1 MLKKNHF
8 NLNDDVFPFT
18 LSFFSSKRE
27 PKGVFRMSSPN
38 ISSGQSTTQSFLL
51 IVVVASCIVAAMFG
65 SRNSLSLTIGGIDQS
80 ETLDYLQISF
90 AFALGQ
96 LVMGAISPFAGMIA
110 DKYGSGKTLI
120 SGILLALLGTILI
133 PYSTTAFTLSIS
145 LGVISSVGLGIAGL
159 PVVLA
164 SVNRLIP
171 QEKVG
176 MAFGFVNAG
185 SSLGQ
190 LTLAPIAGLII
201 VNFGWVY
208 CILFLSLILLSV
220 IPLSFLLRSRIE
232 VKPLSNIA
240 PRSLSDTLGIAFKTP
255 SYIYLVAGF
264 FVCGFHVAF
273 IATHMPGVIQVCGL
287 PPTVSGWSLGLI
299 GLFNIVGSI
308 FAGWYI
314 SKRSMRIFLAYT
326 YFARCVIVLLFLV
339 SPKDLLSVLL
349 FSAALGLTYFSV
361 IPATAGLIGKMFG
374 PQFMATLF
382 GFALFSHQIGGF
394 LGAYLGGFFFSISG
408 DYTTVW
414 LLDAALA
421 VFAALIHLPIKERL
435 VYSEAT

>member
-1 MLKKNHF
+1 
-8 NLNDDVFPFT
+8 
-18 LSFFSSKRE
+18 
-27 PKGVFRMSSPN
+27 MSSTN
-38 ISSGQSTTQSFLL
+38 TSNSQSTTQSFLI
-51 IVVVASCIVAAMFG
+51 IVVAASCIVAAMFG
-65 SRNSLSLTIGGIDQS
+65 SRNSLSLTIGGINQS

-96 LVMGAISPFAGMIA
+96 LIMGAISPFAGMIA

-145 LGVISSVGLGIAGL
+145 LGVISSTGLGIAGL

-185 SSLGQ
+185 SSIGQ

-208 CILFLSLILLSV
+208 CILFLALILFLV
-220 IPLSFLLRSRIE
+220 LPLSFLLRSRIE
-232 VKPLSNIA
+232 VTSVNNILA
-240 PRSLSDTLGIAFKTP
+240 RSLTDTLSIAFRTP

-273 IATHMPGVIQVCGL
+273 IATHMPGVIQVCGFS
-287 PPTVSGWSLGLI
+287 PSVSGWSLGII

-339 SPKDLLSVLL
+339 SPKDLLSVML

-361 IPATAGLIGKMFG
+361 IPATAGLIAKMFG

-394 LGAYLGGFFFSISG
+394 LGAYLGGFFFSITG

-421 VFAALIHLPIKERL
+421 VFAALIHLPIKEKL

>member
-1 MLKKNHF
+1 
-8 NLNDDVFPFT
+8 
-18 LSFFSSKRE
+18 
-27 PKGVFRMSSPN
+27 MSSSG
-38 ISSGQSTTQSFLL
+38 ISKEQSADQKYLL
-51 IVVVASCIVAAMFG
+51 IIIAASCIVAAVFG
-65 SRNSLSLTIGGIDQS
+65 SRNTLPLAIDGINQS
-80 ETLDYLQISF
+80 ETLNYLQISF

-96 LVMGAISPFAGMIA
+96 LFMGAISPFGGMIA

-120 SGILLALLGTILI
+120 IGILLILFGTLLI

-145 LGVISSVGLGIAGL
+145 LGVIASIGLGIAGL

-164 SVNRLIP
+164 SVNKLIP

-176 MAFGFVNAG
+176 MAFGFINAG

-190 LTLAPIAGLII
+190 LILAPIAGFII
-201 VNFGWVY
+201 VTFGWVY
-208 CILFLSLILLSV
+208 CIYFLSLILLLLLPISV
-220 IPLSFLLRSRIE
+220 VLRSRTKE
-232 VKPLSNIA
+232 KALNNIA
-240 PRSLSDTLGIAFKTP
+240 DRTLSETLNIAIKTP
-255 SYIYLVAGF
+255 SYIYLVTGF

-273 IATHMPGVIQVCGL
+273 IATHMPGVIQVCGFS
-287 PPTVSGWSLGLI
+287 PTVSGWSLGLI

-314 SKRSMRIFLAYT
+314 SKRSMRLFLAYT
-326 YFARCVIVLLFLV
+326 YFARCIIVLLFLI
-339 SPKDLLSVLL
+339 SPKDLLSVML
-349 FSAALGLTYFSV
+349 FSIALGLTYFSV
-361 IPATAGLIGKMFG
+361 IPATAGLVGKMFG

-394 LGAYLGGFFFSISG
+394 LGAYLGGFFFNITG

-421 VFAALIHLPIKERL
+421 VFAALIHLPIKEKL
-435 VYSEAT
+435 VYLEAN

>member
-1 MLKKNHF
+1 MA
-8 NLNDDVFPFT
+8 
-18 LSFFSSKRE
+18 LSNI
-27 PKGVFRMSSPN
+27 PKEQGED
-38 ISSGQSTTQSFLL
+38 QKYLL
-51 IVVVASCIVAAMFG
+51 IVIAASCIVAAVFG
-65 SRNSLSLTIGGIDQS
+65 SRNSLSLTIEGINQS

-96 LVMGAISPFAGMIA
+96 LFIGTISPFGGMIA
-110 DKYGSGKTLI
+110 DKYGSGKTLTV
-120 SGILLALLGTILI
+120 GILLSLLGTLLI

-145 LGVISSVGLGIAGL
+145 LGVIASSGLGIAGL

-176 MAFGFVNAG
+176 MAFGFINAG

-190 LTLAPIAGLII
+190 LILAPIAGFII

-208 CILFLSLILLSV
+208 CILFLSLILLLV
-220 IPLSFLLRSRIE
+220 LPLSFLLRSRVE
-232 VKPLSNIA
+232 KNTFNNFA
-240 PRSLSDTLGIAFKTP
+240 DRSLSDTLNIAFKTP

-273 IATHMPGVIQVCGL
+273 IATHMPGVIQVCGFS
-287 PPTVSGWSLGLI
+287 PTVSGWSLGLI

-326 YFARCVIVLLFLV
+326 YFARCIIVLLFLV
-339 SPKDLLSVLL
+339 SPKDLISVML
-349 FSAALGLTYFSV
+349 FSIALGLTYFSV
-361 IPATAGLIGKMFG
+361 IPATAGLVGKMFG

-394 LGAYLGGFFFSISG
+394 LGAYLGGFFFSITG

-421 VFAALIHLPIKERL
+421 VFAALIHLPIKEKL

>member
-1 MLKKNHF
+1 
-8 NLNDDVFPFT
+8 
-18 LSFFSSKRE
+18 
-27 PKGVFRMSSPN
+27 MSSPAV
-38 ISSGQSTTQSFLL
+38 SKEQKKDKKFLL
-51 IVVVASCIVAAMFG
+51 IVVAASCLVAAMFG
-65 SRNSLSLTIGGIDQS
+65 SRNSLSLTIEGIDQS
-80 ETLDYLQISF
+80 QTLNYLQISF

-96 LVMGAISPFAGMIA
+96 LVVGAISPFAGMIA
-110 DKYGSGKTLI
+110 DKYGSGKTLTV
-120 SGILLALLGTILI
+120 GILLGLLGIILI

-145 LGVISSVGLGIAGL
+145 LGVISSIGLGVAGL

-171 QEKVG
+171 QNKVG
-176 MAFGFVNAG
+176 MAFGLVNAG
-185 SSLGQ
+185 QSLGQ
-190 LTLAPIAGLII
+190 LILAPLAGFII
-201 VNFGWVY
+201 VNFGWIL
-208 CILFLSLILLSV
+208 CILFLCTVLLLV
-220 IPLSFLLRSRIE
+220 LPFSFILRSRTDAKQPSG
-232 VKPLSNIA
+232 VQTK
-240 PRSLSDTLGIAFKTP
+240 SLSETLRIAFNTR
-255 SYIYLVAGF
+255 SYIYLVVGF

-326 YFARCVIVLLFLV
+326 YFARCIIVLLFLA
-339 SPKDLLSVLL
+339 SPKDLISVIL

-361 IPATAGLIGKMFG
+361 IPATAGLVGKMFG

-394 LGAYLGGFFFSISG
+394 LGAYLGGYFFSVTG

-421 VFAALIHLPIKERL
+421 VFAALIHLPIKEKL
-435 VYSEAT
+435 VYSEVT

>member
-1 MLKKNHF
+1 M
-8 NLNDDVFPFT
+8 
-18 LSFFSSKRE
+18 
-27 PKGVFRMSSPN
+27 MSSPN
-38 ISSGQSTTQSFLL
+38 TSKDQSTDQKYLL
-51 IVVVASCIVAAMFG
+51 IVIAASCLVAAVFG
-65 SRNSLSLTIGGIDQS
+65 SRNSLSLTIEGINQS

-96 LVMGAISPFAGMIA
+96 LFVGAISPFGGMIA
-110 DKYGSGKTLI
+110 DKYGSGKTLTA
-120 SGILLALLGTILI
+120 GIILSLFGTLLI
-133 PYSTTAFTLSIS
+133 PYSTTSFTLSIS
-145 LGVISSVGLGIAGL
+145 LGIIASTGLGIAGL

-164 SVNRLIP
+164 SVNKLIP

-176 MAFGFVNAG
+176 MAFGFINAG

-190 LTLAPIAGLII
+190 LILAPVAGFII
-201 VNFGWVY
+201 VHLGWVY
-208 CILFLSLILLSV
+208 CILFLSLILLLV
-220 IPLSFLLRSRIE
+220 LPLSFLLRSR
-232 VKPLSNIA
+232 VDKKTLTSVNN
-240 PRSLSDTLGIAFKTP
+240 RSLSDTLNTAFKTP
-255 SYIYLVAGF
+255 SYIYLVTGF

-273 IATHMPGVIQVCGL
+273 IATHMPGVIQVCGFS
-287 PPTVSGWSLGLI
+287 PTVSGWSLGII

-326 YFARCVIVLLFLV
+326 YFARCIIVLLFLM
-339 SPKDLLSVLL
+339 SPKDLLSVML
-349 FSAALGLTYFSV
+349 FSIALGLTYFSV
-361 IPATAGLIGKMFG
+361 IPATAGLVGKMFG

-394 LGAYLGGFFFSISG
+394 LGAYLGGFFFSITG

-421 VFAALIHLPIKERL
+421 IFAALIHLPIKERL
-435 VYSEAT
+435 VYSESG

>member
-1 MLKKNHF
+1 
-8 NLNDDVFPFT
+8 
-18 LSFFSSKRE
+18 
-27 PKGVFRMSSPN
+27 MSSLN
-38 ISSGQSTTQSFLL
+38 ASRGQSTTQSFLL
-51 IVVVASCIVAAMFG
+51 IVVAASCIVAAMFG

-145 LGVISSVGLGIAGL
+145 LGVISSIGLGIAGL

-220 IPLSFLLRSRIE
+220 LPLSFLLRSRIE
-232 VKPLSNIA
+232 VKALNNIA
-240 PRSLSDTLGIAFKTP
+240 ARSLAETLGIAFKTP

-394 LGAYLGGFFFSISG
+394 LGAYLGGFIFTISG

-435 VYSEAT
+435 VYSEAG

>member
-1 MLKKNHF
+1 MIINFSLQNNFFSPYCELKKDF
-8 NLNDDVFPFT
+8 I
-18 LSFFSSKRE
+18 
-27 PKGVFRMSSPN
+27 MSSSG
-38 ISSGQSTTQSFLL
+38 ISKEQITDHKYLL
-51 IVVVASCIVAAMFG
+51 IIIAASCIVAAVFG
-65 SRNSLSLTIGGIDQS
+65 SRNTLPLAIDGINQS
-80 ETLDYLQISF
+80 ETLNYLQISF

-96 LVMGAISPFAGMIA
+96 LFMGAISPFGGMIA

-120 SGILLALLGTILI
+120 IGILLILLGTLLI
-133 PYSTTAFTLSIS
+133 PYSTNAFTLSIS
-145 LGVISSVGLGIAGL
+145 LGVIASIGLGIAGL

-164 SVNRLIP
+164 SVNKLIP

-176 MAFGFVNAG
+176 MAFGFINAG

-190 LTLAPIAGLII
+190 LILAPIAGFII
-201 VNFGWVY
+201 VTFGWVY
-208 CILFLSLILLSV
+208 CIYFLSLILLLLLPISV
-220 IPLSFLLRSRIE
+220 VLRSRTKE
-232 VKPLSNIA
+232 KALNNIA
-240 PRSLSDTLGIAFKTP
+240 DRTLSETLNIAIKTP
-255 SYIYLVAGF
+255 SYIYLVTGF

-273 IATHMPGVIQVCGL
+273 IATHMPGVIQVCGFS
-287 PPTVSGWSLGLI
+287 PTVSGWSLGLI

-326 YFARCVIVLLFLV
+326 YFARCIIVLLFLI
-339 SPKDLLSVLL
+339 SPKDLLSVML
-349 FSAALGLTYFSV
+349 FSIALGLTYFSV
-361 IPATAGLIGKMFG
+361 IPATAGLVGKMFG

-394 LGAYLGGFFFSISG
+394 LGAYLGGFFFNITG

-421 VFAALIHLPIKERL
+421 VFAALIHLPIKEKL

>member
-1 MLKKNHF
+1 MPPAKN
-8 NLNDDVFPFT
+8 
-18 LSFFSSKRE
+18 SKE
-27 PKGVFRMSSPN
+27 
-38 ISSGQSTTQSFLL
+38 QSTDQKYLL
-51 IVVVASCIVAAMFG
+51 IVIAASCLVAAVFG
-65 SRNSLSLTIGGIDQS
+65 TRNSLSLTIEGINQS

-96 LVMGAISPFAGMIA
+96 LFMGAISPFGGMIA
-110 DKYGSGKTLI
+110 DKYGSGKTLTA
-120 SGILLALLGTILI
+120 GILFILLGTLLI

-145 LGVISSVGLGIAGL
+145 LGVIASIGLGIAGL

-164 SVNRLIP
+164 SVNKLIP

-176 MAFGFVNAG
+176 MAFGFINAG

-190 LTLAPIAGLII
+190 LILAPIAGFII
-201 VNFGWVY
+201 VTLGWVY
-208 CILFLSLILLSV
+208 CILFLSLILLLVLPFSV
-220 IPLSFLLRSRIE
+220 MLRSRTE
-232 VKPLSNIA
+232 EKTLNNIA
-240 PRSLSDTLGIAFKTP
+240 DRTLSDTLNIAFKTP

-273 IATHMPGVIQVCGL
+273 IATHMPGVIQVCGFS
-287 PPTVSGWSLGLI
+287 PTVSGWSLGLI

-314 SKRSMRIFLAYT
+314 STRSMRIFLAYT
-326 YFARCVIVLLFLV
+326 YFARCIIVLLFLV
-339 SPKDLLSVLL
+339 SPKDLLSVML
-349 FSAALGLTYFSV
+349 FSIALGLTYFSV
-361 IPATAGLIGKMFG
+361 IPATAGLVGKMFG

-394 LGAYLGGFFFSISG
+394 LGAYLGGFFFSING

-421 VFAALIHLPIKERL
+421 VFAALIHLPIKEKL

>member
-1 MLKKNHF
+1 M
-8 NLNDDVFPFT
+8 
-18 LSFFSSKRE
+18 
-27 PKGVFRMSSPN
+27 MSSPN
-38 ISSGQSTTQSFLL
+38 TSKEQSTNQKYLL
-51 IVVVASCIVAAMFG
+51 IVIAASCLVAAVFG
-65 SRNSLSLTIGGIDQS
+65 SRNSLSLTIEGMNQS

-96 LVMGAISPFAGMIA
+96 LFVGAISPFGGMIA
-110 DKYGSGKTLI
+110 DKYGSGKTLTF
-120 SGILLALLGTILI
+120 GIILSLFGTLLI
-133 PYSTTAFTLSIS
+133 PYSTTSFTLSIS
-145 LGVISSVGLGIAGL
+145 LGIIASTGLGIAGL

-164 SVNRLIP
+164 SVNKLIP

-176 MAFGFVNAG
+176 MAFGLINAG

-190 LTLAPIAGLII
+190 LILAPAAGFII
-201 VNFGWVY
+201 VNLGWVY
-208 CILFLSLILLSV
+208 CILFLSLILLLV
-220 IPLSFLLRSRIE
+220 LPLSFLLRSRMDKNTLKSI
-232 VKPLSNIA
+232 NN
-240 PRSLSDTLGIAFKTP
+240 RSLSDTLNTAFKTP
-255 SYIYLVAGF
+255 SYIYLVTGF

-273 IATHMPGVIQVCGL
+273 IATHMPGVIQVCGFS
-287 PPTVSGWSLGLI
+287 PTVSGWSLGVI

-326 YFARCVIVLLFLV
+326 YFARCIIVLLFLV
-339 SPKDLLSVLL
+339 SPKDLLSVML
-349 FSAALGLTYFSV
+349 FSIALGLTYFSV
-361 IPATAGLIGKMFG
+361 IPATAGLVGKMFG

-394 LGAYLGGFFFSISG
+394 LGAYLGGFFFSITG

-435 VYSEAT
+435 VYSEAG

>member
-1 MLKKNHF
+1 
-8 NLNDDVFPFT
+8 
-18 LSFFSSKRE
+18 
-27 PKGVFRMSSPN
+27 MSSSG
-38 ISSGQSTTQSFLL
+38 ISKEQSTDQKYLL
-51 IVVVASCIVAAMFG
+51 IIIAASCIVAAVFG
-65 SRNSLSLTIGGIDQS
+65 SRNTLPLAIDGINQS
-80 ETLDYLQISF
+80 ETLNYLQISF

-96 LVMGAISPFAGMIA
+96 LFMGVISPFGGMIA

-120 SGILLALLGTILI
+120 IGILLILLGTLLI
-133 PYSTTAFTLSIS
+133 PYSTNAFTLSIS
-145 LGVISSVGLGIAGL
+145 LGVIASIGLGIAGL

-164 SVNRLIP
+164 SVNKLIP

-176 MAFGFVNAG
+176 MAFGFINAG

-190 LTLAPIAGLII
+190 LILAPIAGFII
-201 VNFGWVY
+201 VTFGWVF
-208 CILFLSLILLSV
+208 CIYFLSLILLLLLPISV
-220 IPLSFLLRSRIE
+220 VLRSRTKE
-232 VKPLSNIA
+232 KALNNIA
-240 PRSLSDTLGIAFKTP
+240 DRTLSETLNIAIKTP
-255 SYIYLVAGF
+255 SYIYLVTGF

-273 IATHMPGVIQVCGL
+273 IATHMPGVIQVCGFS
-287 PPTVSGWSLGLI
+287 PTVSGWSLGLI

-314 SKRSMRIFLAYT
+314 SKRSMRLFLAYT
-326 YFARCVIVLLFLV
+326 YFARCIIVLLFLI
-339 SPKDLLSVLL
+339 SPKDLLSVML
-349 FSAALGLTYFSV
+349 FSIALGLTYFSV
-361 IPATAGLIGKMFG
+361 IPATAGLVGKMFG

-394 LGAYLGGFFFSISG
+394 LGAYLGGFFFNITG

-421 VFAALIHLPIKERL
+421 VFAALIHLPIKEKL

>member
-1 MLKKNHF
+1 
-8 NLNDDVFPFT
+8 
-18 LSFFSSKRE
+18 
-27 PKGVFRMSSPN
+27 MSSPN

-96 LVMGAISPFAGMIA
+96 LIMGAISPFAGMIA
-110 DKYGSGKTLI
+110 DKYGSGKTLV
-120 SGILLALLGTILI
+120 SGILLAMLGTILI

-145 LGVISSVGLGIAGL
+145 LGVIASTGLGIAGL

-164 SVNRLIP
+164 SVNKLIP

-176 MAFGFVNAG
+176 MAFGYINAG

-190 LTLAPIAGLII
+190 LILAPVAGFII
-201 VNFGWVY
+201 VNLGWVY
-208 CILFLSLILLSV
+208 CILFLSLILLLV
-220 IPLSFLLRSRIE
+220 LPLSFLLRSRID
-232 VKPLSNIA
+232 KKTLKSINS
-240 PRSLSDTLGIAFKTP
+240 RSLSDTLNTAFKTP
-255 SYIYLVAGF
+255 SYIYLVTGF

-273 IATHMPGVIQVCGL
+273 IATHMPGVIQVCGFS
-287 PPTVSGWSLGLI
+287 PTVSGWSLGLI

-326 YFARCVIVLLFLV
+326 YFARCIIVLLFLV
-339 SPKDLLSVLL
+339 SPKDLLSVML
-349 FSAALGLTYFSV
+349 FSIALGLTYFSV
-361 IPATAGLIGKMFG
+361 IPATAGLVGKMFG

-435 VYSEAT
+435 VYSEAG

>member
-1 MLKKNHF
+1 MA
-8 NLNDDVFPFT
+8 
-18 LSFFSSKRE
+18 LSNI
-27 PKGVFRMSSPN
+27 PKEQGSD
-38 ISSGQSTTQSFLL
+38 QKYLL
-51 IVVVASCIVAAMFG
+51 IVIAASCIVAAVFG
-65 SRNSLSLTIGGIDQS
+65 SRNSLSLTIEGINQS
-80 ETLDYLQISF
+80 ETLDYLQISL

-96 LVMGAISPFAGMIA
+96 LFIGTISPFGGMIA
-110 DKYGSGKTLI
+110 DKYGSGKTLTI
-120 SGILLALLGTILI
+120 GILLSLLGTLLI

-145 LGVISSVGLGIAGL
+145 LGVIASSGLGIAGL

-171 QEKVG
+171 QNKVG
-176 MAFGFVNAG
+176 MAFGFINAG

-190 LTLAPIAGLII
+190 LILAPIAGVII

-208 CILFLSLILLSV
+208 CILFLSLILLLV
-220 IPLSFLLRSRIE
+220 LPLSFLLRSRVE
-232 VKPLSNIA
+232 KNTLKNIA
-240 PRSLSDTLGIAFKTP
+240 DRSLSDTLNIAFKTP
-255 SYIYLVAGF
+255 SYIYLVSGF

-273 IATHMPGVIQVCGL
+273 IATHMPGVIQVCGFS
-287 PPTVSGWSLGLI
+287 PTVSGWSLGLI

-326 YFARCVIVLLFLV
+326 YFARCIIVLLFLV
-339 SPKDLLSVLL
+339 SPKDLISVML
-349 FSAALGLTYFSV
+349 FSIALGLTYFSV
-361 IPATAGLIGKMFG
+361 IPATAGLVGKMFG

-394 LGAYLGGFFFSISG
+394 LGAYLGGFFFSITG

-421 VFAALIHLPIKERL
+421 VFAALIHLPIKEKL

>member
-1 MLKKNHF
+1 
-8 NLNDDVFPFT
+8 
-18 LSFFSSKRE
+18 
-27 PKGVFRMSSPN
+27 MSSSG
-38 ISSGQSTTQSFLL
+38 ISKEQSTDQKYLL
-51 IVVVASCIVAAMFG
+51 IIIAASCIVAAVFG
-65 SRNSLSLTIGGIDQS
+65 SRNTLPLAIDGINQS
-80 ETLDYLQISF
+80 ETLNYLQISF

-96 LVMGAISPFAGMIA
+96 LFMGAISPFGGMIA

-120 SGILLALLGTILI
+120 IGILLILFGTLLI

-145 LGVISSVGLGIAGL
+145 LGVIASIGLGIAGL

-164 SVNRLIP
+164 SVNKLIP

-176 MAFGFVNAG
+176 MAFGLINAG

-190 LTLAPIAGLII
+190 LILAPIAGFII
-201 VNFGWVY
+201 VTFGWVY
-208 CILFLSLILLSV
+208 CIYFLSLILLLLLPISV
-220 IPLSFLLRSRIE
+220 VLRSRTKE
-232 VKPLSNIA
+232 KALNNIA
-240 PRSLSDTLGIAFKTP
+240 DRTLSETLNIAIKTP
-255 SYIYLVAGF
+255 SYIYLVTGF

-273 IATHMPGVIQVCGL
+273 IATHMPGVIQVCGFS
-287 PPTVSGWSLGLI
+287 PTVSGWSLGLI

-314 SKRSMRIFLAYT
+314 SKRSMRLFLAYT
-326 YFARCVIVLLFLV
+326 YFARCIIVLLFLI
-339 SPKDLLSVLL
+339 SPKDLLSVML
-349 FSAALGLTYFSV
+349 FSIALGLTYFSV
-361 IPATAGLIGKMFG
+361 IPATAGLVGKMFG

-394 LGAYLGGFFFSISG
+394 LGAYLGGFFFNITG

-421 VFAALIHLPIKERL
+421 VFAALIHLPIKEKL

>member
-1 MLKKNHF
+1 
-8 NLNDDVFPFT
+8 
-18 LSFFSSKRE
+18 
-27 PKGVFRMSSPN
+27 MSSPAF
-38 ISSGQSTTQSFLL
+38 SKEQKKDKKFLL
-51 IVVVASCIVAAMFG
+51 IVLAASCLVAAMFG
-65 SRNSLSLTIGGIDQS
+65 SRNSLSLTIEGINQS
-80 ETLDYLQISF
+80 QTLNYLQISF

-96 LVMGAISPFAGMIA
+96 LVVGAISPFAGMIA
-110 DKYGSGKTLI
+110 DKYGSGKTLTV
-120 SGILLALLGTILI
+120 GILLGLLGIILI

-145 LGVISSVGLGIAGL
+145 LGVISSIGLGVAGL

-171 QEKVG
+171 QNKVG
-176 MAFGFVNAG
+176 MAFGLVNAG
-185 SSLGQ
+185 QSLGQ
-190 LTLAPIAGLII
+190 LILAPLAGFII
-201 VNFGWVY
+201 VNFGWIL
-208 CILFLSLILLSV
+208 CILFLCTVLLLV
-220 IPLSFLLRSRIE
+220 LPFSFTLRSRTDTKQPSG
-232 VKPLSNIA
+232 VQTKNLSE
-240 PRSLSDTLGIAFKTP
+240 TLRIAFNTP
-255 SYIYLVAGF
+255 SYIYLVLGF

-326 YFARCVIVLLFLV
+326 YFARCIIVLLFLA
-339 SPKDLLSVLL
+339 SPKDLISVIL

-361 IPATAGLIGKMFG
+361 IPATAGLVGKMFG

-394 LGAYLGGFFFSISG
+394 LGAYLGGYFFSVTG

-421 VFAALIHLPIKERL
+421 VFAALIHLPIKEKL
-435 VYSEAT
+435 VYSEVT

>member
-1 MLKKNHF
+1 MA
-8 NLNDDVFPFT
+8 
-18 LSFFSSKRE
+18 LSNI
-27 PKGVFRMSSPN
+27 PKEQGKD
-38 ISSGQSTTQSFLL
+38 QKYLL
-51 IVVVASCIVAAMFG
+51 IVIAASCIVAAVFG
-65 SRNSLSLTIGGIDQS
+65 SRNSLSLTIEGINQS

-96 LVMGAISPFAGMIA
+96 LFIGTISPFGGMIA
-110 DKYGSGKTLI
+110 DKYGSGKTLTV
-120 SGILLALLGTILI
+120 GILLSLLGTLLI
-133 PYSTTAFTLSIS
+133 PYSTTAFTLAIS
-145 LGVISSVGLGIAGL
+145 LGVIASSGLGIAGL

-176 MAFGFVNAG
+176 MAFGFINAG

-190 LTLAPIAGLII
+190 LILAPIAGFII

-208 CILFLSLILLSV
+208 CILFLSLILLLV
-220 IPLSFLLRSRIE
+220 LPLSFLLRSRVE
-232 VKPLSNIA
+232 KNTFNNIA
-240 PRSLSDTLGIAFKTP
+240 DRTLSETLNIAIKTP
-255 SYIYLVAGF
+255 SYIYLVTGF

-273 IATHMPGVIQVCGL
+273 IATHMPGVIQVCGFS
-287 PPTVSGWSLGLI
+287 PTVSGWSLGLI

-326 YFARCVIVLLFLV
+326 YFARCIIVLLFLI
-339 SPKDLLSVLL
+339 SPKDLLSVML
-349 FSAALGLTYFSV
+349 FSIALGLTYFSV
-361 IPATAGLIGKMFG
+361 IPATAGLVGKMFG

-394 LGAYLGGFFFSISG
+394 LGAYLGGFFFNITG

-421 VFAALIHLPIKERL
+421 VFAALIHLPIKEKL

>member
-1 MLKKNHF
+1 
-8 NLNDDVFPFT
+8 
-18 LSFFSSKRE
+18 
-27 PKGVFRMSSPN
+27 MSSSG
-38 ISSGQSTTQSFLL
+38 ISKEQSTDQKYLL
-51 IVVVASCIVAAMFG
+51 IIIAASCIVAAVFG
-65 SRNSLSLTIGGIDQS
+65 SRNTLPLAIDGINQS
-80 ETLDYLQISF
+80 ETLNYLQISF

-96 LVMGAISPFAGMIA
+96 LFMGAISPFGGMIA

-120 SGILLALLGTILI
+120 IGILLILFGTLLI

-145 LGVISSVGLGIAGL
+145 LGVIASIGLGIAGL

-164 SVNRLIP
+164 SVNKLIP

-176 MAFGFVNAG
+176 MAFGFINAG

-190 LTLAPIAGLII
+190 LILAPIAGFII
-201 VNFGWVY
+201 VTFGWVF
-208 CILFLSLILLSV
+208 CIYFLSLILLLLLPISV
-220 IPLSFLLRSRIE
+220 VLRSRTKE
-232 VKPLSNIA
+232 KALNNIA
-240 PRSLSDTLGIAFKTP
+240 DRTLSETLNIAIKTP
-255 SYIYLVAGF
+255 SYIYLVTGF

-273 IATHMPGVIQVCGL
+273 IATHMPGVIQVCGFS
-287 PPTVSGWSLGLI
+287 PTVSGWSLGLI

-314 SKRSMRIFLAYT
+314 SKRSMRLFLAYT
-326 YFARCVIVLLFLV
+326 YFARCIIVLLFLI
-339 SPKDLLSVLL
+339 SPKDLLSVML
-349 FSAALGLTYFSV
+349 FSIALGLTYFSV
-361 IPATAGLIGKMFG
+361 IPATAGLVGKMFG

-394 LGAYLGGFFFSISG
+394 LGAYLGGFFFNITG

-421 VFAALIHLPIKERL
+421 VFAALIHLPIKEKL

>member
-1 MLKKNHF
+1 
-8 NLNDDVFPFT
+8 
-18 LSFFSSKRE
+18 
-27 PKGVFRMSSPN
+27 MSSSG
-38 ISSGQSTTQSFLL
+38 ISKEQSTDQKYLL
-51 IVVVASCIVAAMFG
+51 IIIAASCIVAAVFG
-65 SRNSLSLTIGGIDQS
+65 SRNTLPLAIDGINQS
-80 ETLDYLQISF
+80 ETLNYLQISF

-96 LVMGAISPFAGMIA
+96 LFMGAISPFGGMIA

-120 SGILLALLGTILI
+120 IGILLILFGTLLI

-145 LGVISSVGLGIAGL
+145 LGVIASIGLGIAGL

-164 SVNRLIP
+164 SVNKLIP

-176 MAFGFVNAG
+176 MAFGLINAG

-190 LTLAPIAGLII
+190 LILAPIAGLII
-201 VNFGWVY
+201 VTFGWVY
-208 CILFLSLILLSV
+208 CIYFLSLILLLLLPISV
-220 IPLSFLLRSRIE
+220 VLRSRTKE
-232 VKPLSNIA
+232 KALNNIA
-240 PRSLSDTLGIAFKTP
+240 DRTLSETLNIAIKTP
-255 SYIYLVAGF
+255 SYIYLVTGF

-273 IATHMPGVIQVCGL
+273 IATHMPGVIQVCGFS
-287 PPTVSGWSLGLI
+287 PTVSGWSLGLI

-314 SKRSMRIFLAYT
+314 SKRSMRLFLAYT
-326 YFARCVIVLLFLV
+326 YFARCIIVLLFLI
-339 SPKDLLSVLL
+339 SPKDLLSVML
-349 FSAALGLTYFSV
+349 FSIVLGLTYFSV
-361 IPATAGLIGKMFG
+361 IPATAGLVGKMFG

-394 LGAYLGGFFFSISG
+394 LGAYLGGFFFNITG

-421 VFAALIHLPIKERL
+421 VFAALIHLPIKEKL

>member
-1 MLKKNHF
+1 MSSLSASNKKNT
-8 NLNDDVFPFT
+8 DQ
-18 LSFFSSKRE
+18 K
-27 PKGVFRMSSPN
+27 KY
-38 ISSGQSTTQSFLL
+38 LL
-51 IVVVASCIVAAMFG
+51 IVIAASCIVAAVFG
-65 SRNSLSLTIGGIDQS
+65 SRNTIPLTIQGINQS

-96 LVMGAISPFAGMIA
+96 LLMGAISPFGGMIA

-120 SGILLALLGTILI
+120 IGILLILLGTLLI

-145 LGVISSVGLGIAGL
+145 LGVIASVGLGIAGL

-164 SVNRLIP
+164 SVNKLLP

-190 LTLAPIAGLII
+190 LILAPIAGFII
-201 VNFGWVY
+201 VTLGWVY
-208 CILFLSLILLSV
+208 CILFLSLILLLV
-220 IPLSFLLRSRIE
+220 LPLPVLLRSRTE
-232 VKPLSNIA
+232 EKTLNNVA
-240 PRSLSDTLGIAFKTP
+240 DRTLSDTLNIAFKTP
-255 SYIYLVAGF
+255 SYIYLVSGF

-273 IATHMPGVIQVCGL
+273 IATHMPGVIQVCGFS
-287 PPTVSGWSLGLI
+287 PTVSGWSLGLI

-326 YFARCVIVLLFLV
+326 YFARCIIVLLFLV
-339 SPKDLLSVLL
+339 SPKDLLSVML
-349 FSAALGLTYFSV
+349 FSIALGLTYFSV
-361 IPATAGLIGKMFG
+361 IPATAGLVGKMFG

>member
-1 MLKKNHF
+1 
-8 NLNDDVFPFT
+8 
-18 LSFFSSKRE
+18 
-27 PKGVFRMSSPN
+27 MSSSG
-38 ISSGQSTTQSFLL
+38 ISKEQSTDHKYLL
-51 IVVVASCIVAAMFG
+51 IIIAASCIVAAVFG
-65 SRNSLSLTIGGIDQS
+65 SRNTLPLAIDGINQS
-80 ETLDYLQISF
+80 ETLNYLQISF

-96 LVMGAISPFAGMIA
+96 LFMGAISPFGGMIA

-120 SGILLALLGTILI
+120 IGILLILFGTLLI
-133 PYSTTAFTLSIS
+133 PFSTTAFTLSIS
-145 LGVISSVGLGIAGL
+145 LGVIASIGLGIAGL

-164 SVNRLIP
+164 SVNKLIP

-176 MAFGFVNAG
+176 MAFGFINAG

-190 LTLAPIAGLII
+190 LILAPIAGFII
-201 VNFGWVY
+201 VTFGWVY
-208 CILFLSLILLSV
+208 CIYFLSLILLLLLPISV
-220 IPLSFLLRSRIE
+220 VLRSRTKE
-232 VKPLSNIA
+232 KALNNIA
-240 PRSLSDTLGIAFKTP
+240 DRTLSETLNIAIKTP
-255 SYIYLVAGF
+255 SYIYLVTGF

-273 IATHMPGVIQVCGL
+273 IATHMPGVIQVCGFS
-287 PPTVSGWSLGLI
+287 PTVSGWSLGLI

-326 YFARCVIVLLFLV
+326 YFARCIIVLLFLV
-339 SPKDLLSVLL
+339 SPKDLISVML
-349 FSAALGLTYFSV
+349 FSIALGLTYFSV
-361 IPATAGLIGKMFG
+361 IPATAGLVGKMFG

-394 LGAYLGGFFFSISG
+394 LGAYLGGFFFNITG

-421 VFAALIHLPIKERL
+421 VFAALIHLPIKEKL